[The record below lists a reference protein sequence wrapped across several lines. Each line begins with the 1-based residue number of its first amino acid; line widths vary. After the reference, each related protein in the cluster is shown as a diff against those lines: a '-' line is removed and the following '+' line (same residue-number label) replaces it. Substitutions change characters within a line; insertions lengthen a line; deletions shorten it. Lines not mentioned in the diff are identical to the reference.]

1 MPSGETKRVVGTVLM
16 VDDSTSLRQA
26 LSHHLQ
32 QAGFRVTTAAEGVEG
47 LWRARQDVFDLVI
60 TDVHMPAMGGLEF
73 LSELRKVPTYKS
85 TPVFVL
91 TSDYSTERLAKA
103 RQLGVTVWLKKPV
116 DVEALVFNAR
126 HVLDV
131 RRLSEGTP

>member
-1 MPSGETKRVVGTVLM
+1 MPSGETKRVVGSVLM
-16 VDDSTSLRQA
+16 VDDSTSIRQA

-47 LWRARQDVFDLVI
+47 LWRARQDVFDLVV
-60 TDVHMPAMGGLEF
+60 TDVHMPAMGGLE
-73 LSELRKVPTYKS
+73 LVAELRKIPAYKS

-126 HVLDV
+126 HVLDA
-131 RRLSEGTP
+131 RRLSAETS

>member
-16 VDDSTSLRQA
+16 VDDSTSIRQA

-47 LWRARQDVFDLVI
+47 LWRARQDAFDLVV

-73 LSELRKVPTYKS
+73 LAELRKIPAYTS

-91 TSDYSTERLAKA
+91 TSDYSSERLAKA

-116 DVEALVFNAR
+116 DVEELVFNAR
-126 HVLDV
+126 HVLDA
-131 RRLSEGTP
+131 RRLSAEVP